1 MALYTGMYG
10 LTELRVYATAFMLLL
25 CAVFAWFGLTVLRG
39 NRGAFMRG
47 ALVAGGC
54 AVAALN
60 VADPDA
66 LIARVNLARSS
77 AQVPVDVS
85 YLASLSADAVPALL
99 AHSTKLDRPARC
111 ALLATLHERWG
122 APGKE
127 LSIGRIAA
135 RRALEQPKHALERA
149 CGIES

>member
-10 LTELRVYATAFMLLL
+10 LTELRVYVTAFMLLL
-25 CAVFAWFGLTVLRG
+25 CAVFAWFGVTVLRG

-47 ALVAGGC
+47 TLVASGC

-60 VADPDA
+60 VVDPDA

-77 AQVPVDVS
+77 AAVPVDVA

-99 AHSTKLDRPARC
+99 AHSTTLDRPARC
-111 ALLATLHERWG
+111 VLLAELHGRWLG
-122 APGKE
+122 PSDE
-127 LSIGRIAA
+127 FSIGRIAA
-135 RRALEQPKHALERA
+135 RRALEAPDHALERT
-149 CGIES
+149 CPVEP